1 MIKNKVNPIE
11 RGMLG
16 FRGYPSSPSAI
27 SLCHRLSIYP
37 LPFILHYFLPLLKVQ
52 NDMLGYINCRL
63 WIAISISF
71 IPHLCTYW
79 FVLLYST
86 QQRRA
91 QCTWD
96 NCPNSC
102 LLAILM
108 FQPIPYPF
116 IYIYI
121 GVRLD
126 KVGPLGIPIHEY
138 ADIQIDS
145 IISKSIAGS
154 DGMLHLGML

>member
-1 MIKNKVNPIE
+1 
-11 RGMLG
+11 
-16 FRGYPSSPSAI
+16 
-27 SLCHRLSIYP
+27 
-37 LPFILHYFLPLLKVQ
+37 
-52 NDMLGYINCRL
+52 
-63 WIAISISF
+63 
-71 IPHLCTYW
+71 
-79 FVLLYST
+79 
-86 QQRRA
+86 
-91 QCTWD
+91 
-96 NCPNSC
+96 
-102 LLAILM
+102 M